1 MTFEIFN
8 LVPHF
13 QGETVFL
20 TSLVSRDCGFNVCLP
35 GEKARTSSGDSG
47 LVYLTSHPG
56 EGPGKR
62 DGWECVTEYE
72 FFLFQKLKHM
82 GRELAARSPAS
93 SRPQEK

>member
-47 LVYLTSHPG
+47 LVYLTLHPE
-56 EGPGKR
+56 EGQARG
-62 DGWECVTEYE
+62 
-72 FFLFQKLKHM
+72 M
-82 GRELAARSPAS
+82 GGRALQSTSSSCSRSRNTWAGS
-93 SRPQEK
+93 